1 MTKCDFCQDL
11 QAQGL
16 NPACVDACPMRA
28 LGYGDLSELRQKY
41 GMVDAI
47 EPLPSADITH
57 PAIVITPHKHS
68 QLSGQGT
75 GKIIKLEEV

>member
-28 LGYGDLSELRQKY
+28 LGYGELDALKQAH
-41 GMVDAI
+41 GVVNAI
-47 EPLPSADITH
+47 EPLPSADITL

-68 QLSGQGT
+68 QMSGKGT
-75 GKIIKLEEV
+75 GRIIKLEEV